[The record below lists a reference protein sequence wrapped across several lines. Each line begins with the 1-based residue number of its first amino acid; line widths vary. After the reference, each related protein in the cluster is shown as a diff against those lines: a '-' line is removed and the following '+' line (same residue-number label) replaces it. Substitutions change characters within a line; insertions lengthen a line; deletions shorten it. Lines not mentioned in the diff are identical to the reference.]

1 METVLVTALPIAVVV
16 VLLLLFIPMQRR
28 QRADLPSR
36 NALVGLSTPQRVE
49 VVRAVRDGRR
59 VNDPA
64 LANRAF
70 AWSAY
75 VAGSTEQAM
84 GWQRVTRWVSLV
96 AGVLLVVSG
105 CVQIAKGFG
114 VLAVAQIVCG
124 VLIAGSGLSTGPRYR
139 RTIDRARTAR
149 ELNRPPSPSD
159 GAVDVQDEEPG
170 A

>member
-1 METVLVTALPIAVVV
+1 MRTVLVTALPIAVVF
-16 VLLLLFIPMQRR
+16 VLLLIFIPIQRR
-28 QRADLPSR
+28 RRADLPSK

-59 VNDPA
+59 VDDPT

-75 VAGSTEQAM
+75 VAASTEQAL

-96 AGVLLVVSG
+96 AGALLAVSG
-105 CVQIAKGFG
+105 CVQIAKGVG
-114 VLAVAQIVCG
+114 VLVVVQIAFG
-124 VLIAGSGLSTGPRYR
+124 VLIAVSGLSTGPRYR
-139 RTIDRARTAR
+139 RAIARARTAR
-149 ELNRPPSPSD
+149 ELNRGPSSSD
-159 GAVDVQDEEPG
+159 GAVEFQGQQPE